1 MWRVKS
7 KIMVG
12 WNNFMED
19 DQIVYRGMITLPP
32 LSAFLMGTSNHGRPW
47 VSAYFEPR
55 DALLTLQMPWLVH
68 AHYLALLGSNFDS
81 QVECTYLT

>member
-1 MWRVKS
+1 
-7 KIMVG
+7 
-12 WNNFMED
+12 MED

-32 LSAFLMGTSNHGRPW
+32 LSAFLDPPLSSNQPTNHMMGTSNHGRPW

-55 DALLTLQMPWLVH
+55 GALLTLQMPWLVH